1 MEWPKE
7 LLDIFNDPLLAD
19 VHPKSPAPTP
29 DDHMAEKLQEINKWV
44 KANGREPK
52 NDGDINEKR
61 MARALTALRETAN
74 ESLRAYDE
82 LKLLNK

>member
-1 MEWPKE
+1 M
-7 LLDIFNDPLLAD
+7 
-19 VHPKSPAPTP
+19 
-29 DDHMAEKLQEINKWV
+29 